1 MCRFY
6 GNPALGPDGRR
17 LGPNSHFYTAD
28 AAECAAVKTDPGWL
42 FEGVVFQAVAPTLGS
57 CPQPLVPVYRSYN
70 GRFLENDSNHRYAT
84 DPAIVQAMSAQGW
97 VSEGVVLCIAGE

>member
-1 MCRFY
+1 MAI
-6 GNPALGPDGRR
+6 PPGPDGKR

-42 FEGVVFQAVAPTLGS
+42 FEGVVFQVVAPTLGS

-84 DPAIVQAMSAQGW
+84 DPATVAQMSALGW
-97 VSEGVVLCIAGE
+97 TSEGVVLCIAAE